1 MIMAVAMVM
10 PTVMAAEGE
19 TGMAHPRTAWL
30 LAAALLLAGCSGNT
44 TPQPV
49 PLMALHAQPS
59 SFHGETVTTEGVV
72 RRFEDPLHYW
82 IEDDQVR
89 RVAVVPGEA
98 VAEHLGQRVRLTGR
112 FTHDAE
118 RGRRLQVEQVEV
130 LGDGSRGSDHH

>member
-1 MIMAVAMVM
+1 MIMAMAMVM

-19 TGMAHPRTAWL
+19 TGMARPRMAWL
-30 LAAALLLAGCSGNT
+30 LAAALLLAGCSGD
-44 TPQPV
+44 PRPRPV

-82 IEDDQVR
+82 IEDEQVR
-89 RVAVVPGEA
+89 RVAVVPADA
-98 VAEHLGQRVRLTGR
+98 VADHLGQRVRITGR

-118 RGRRLQVEQVEV
+118 QGRRLQPQQVEV
-130 LGDGSRGSDHH
+130 LDD

>member
-1 MIMAVAMVM
+1 M
-10 PTVMAAEGE
+10 
-19 TGMAHPRTAWL
+19 AWL

-82 IEDDQVR
+82 IEDAQLR
-89 RVAVVPGEA
+89 RVAVVPKDA
-98 VAEHLGQRVRLTGR
+98 VANHLGQRVRITGQ

-118 RGRRLQVEQVEV
+118 QGRRLRPEQVRV
-130 LGDGSRGSDHH
+130 LDN